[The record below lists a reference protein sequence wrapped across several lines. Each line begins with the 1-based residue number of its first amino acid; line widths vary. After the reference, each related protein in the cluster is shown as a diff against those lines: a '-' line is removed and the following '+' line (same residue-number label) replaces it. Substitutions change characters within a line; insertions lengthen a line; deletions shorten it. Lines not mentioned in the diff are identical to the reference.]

1 MRTIAGGIVLDP
13 FAPAGRSP
21 GEALAPLER
30 DAPAEALREVVQGR
44 AAGVGLDWFERTY
57 NLPPHRAEAL
67 LPPGAVVLE
76 GDARTAFGAGHAD
89 ALHEQLLVRLKA
101 FHAEHPDATGGEPLA
116 VLRQAVAPALA
127 AEDFAQLMRRL
138 ATRGRIEL
146 RGTQAR
152 MAGQG
157 VAANPRD
164 VLAWQKVQPMLQD
177 AAASIPSVR
186 ELSEMATLPLQQLR
200 DLLHRRSA
208 AGELVK
214 LTPDRFALPRT
225 MAMLAGKA
233 RDTAAAAPGGL
244 FTAAEYRDR
253 IGTGRGL
260 AIEILECLDRHGVT
274 QRRGANARVW
284 VGGDADPGTFFRTG

>member
-13 FAPAGRSP
+13 FAPAGRSR
-21 GEALAPLER
+21 GELLAALER
-30 DAPAEALREVVQGR
+30 DNPAEALRELVEGSPR
-44 AAGVGLDWFERTY
+44 GVGLDWFERTY

-76 GDARTAFGAGHAD
+76 GGARTAFGAALVD
-89 ALHEQLLVRLKA
+89 ALHEQLVVRLKA
-101 FHAEHPDATGGEPLA
+101 FHAEHPDAAGGEPLA

-146 RGTQAR
+146 RGTQVR

-164 VLAWQKVQPMLQD
+164 MLAWQKVQPMLQD

-186 ELSEMATLPLQQLR
+186 ELSDMARLPLQQLR
-200 DLLHRRSA
+200 DLMHRRSA

-214 LTPDRFALPRT
+214 LTPERFALPRT
-225 MAMLAGKA
+225 MAMLAGQA